1 MYVNISSAHLPA
13 GTGVTPATG
22 GTVVVPRKRR
32 NTELVLLLLALL
44 IGIGAWFITNLNVHN
59 AIPEN
64 WPLVVG
70 IWVGLAAVCHIA
82 IRWRIPY
89 ADPVLLP
96 CVFLLNGLGLAVIAR
111 LDLST
116 TSTDAPNQFL
126 WTGLGVALF
135 VTVLLVLRDHR
146 PLQRFPF
153 LLGLVGL
160 VMLLM
165 PLLPGIGREIYGA
178 RIWIGIGRLSFQPAE
193 AAKVVLAVAFA
204 SYLVERREV
213 LALAGVRVLGLDLPR
228 LRDLGPIA
236 LMWGAS
242 MLVLVYQRDLGTS
255 LLFFG
260 MFVMMLYV
268 ATERPGWAI
277 VGTGLFAVGAV
288 AGWLMF
294 SHVQVRVDAWLHPF
308 DHPDTAYQII
318 QGQYGI
324 AWGGLLGRGLGLG
337 RPGLIPVVKS
347 DFITAAIGEELGMT
361 GLMAV
366 IMVYALIAARGLRI
380 SLMGKEPFGKLL
392 AAGLAFTFA
401 LQVFTIVGGVTRL
414 LPLTGLTTP
423 FLSQGGSSLICNWVL
438 VGLLLVISH
447 QFRKPVATVPEID
460 PDTERT
466 QLIPGGLR

>member
-1 MYVNISSAHLPA
+1 MARDI
-13 GTGVTPATG
+13 ATG
-22 GTVVVPRKRR
+22 PPLAPTPGTVVVPRKRR
-32 NTELVLLLLALL
+32 NTELVLLLVALAVGL
-44 IGIGAWFITNLNVHN
+44 GAWFITHLNVFN

-64 WPLVVG
+64 WPMVVG
-70 IWVGLAAVCHIA
+70 VSVALAAVAHIVV
-82 IRWRIPY
+82 RWRIPY
-89 ADPVLLP
+89 ADPVMLP
-96 CVFLLNGLGLAVIAR
+96 CVVLLNGLGLAMIAR
-111 LDLST
+111 LDLSMKAQ
-116 TSTDAPNQFL
+116 SAPTQFM

-135 VTVLLVLRDHR
+135 LIVLIVLRDHR
-146 PLQRFPF
+146 PLQRFPY
-153 LLGLVGL
+153 LLGLVGIVL
-160 VMLLM
+160 LLM
-165 PLLPGIGREIYGA
+165 PLLPVIGHEEYGA
-178 RIWIGIGRLSFQPAE
+178 RIWVALGPYTFQPAE
-193 AAKVVLAVAFA
+193 AAKVVLAIAFA

-213 LALAGVRVLGLDLPR
+213 LALAGARVLGVDLPR

-236 LMWGAS
+236 LMFGAS

-268 ATERPGWAI
+268 STERPGWAI
-277 VGTGLFAVGAV
+277 LGTILFAGGAL
-288 AGWLMF
+288 AGWFLF
-294 SHVQVRVDAWLHPF
+294 SHVQVRVDAWLDPF
-308 DHPDTAYQII
+308 ATPDASYQII

-337 RPGLIPVVKS
+337 RPALIPVVKS

-366 IMVYALIAARGLRI
+366 IMIYALVAARGLRT

-401 LQVFTIVGGVTRL
+401 LQVFIIVGGVTRL

-423 FLSQGGSSLICNWVL
+423 FLSQGGSSLICNWIL
-438 VGLLLVISH
+438 IGLLMVISH
-447 QFRKPVATVPEID
+447 QFRKPVATIPEID

-466 QLIPGGLR
+466 QLIGAAR